1 MGRLPALL
9 LLVPLLA
16 LAACGG
22 DDGDGSSRDDYIAAA
37 DAICERLN
45 EDIAEANESRPSN
58 LAELRALLDRG
69 LEVTREGFDEFE
81 QLDPPEELED
91 EVDDFLD
98 SAREQAEV
106 LEEARDAD
114 TIVAASQILRE
125 RLPEIEEARRD
136 AAEEIG
142 FEECGRGRG

>member
-1 MGRLPALL
+1 MSRLPALL

-22 DDGDGSSRDDYIAAA
+22 DDGSSRDDYIAEA

-45 EDIAEANESRPSN
+45 EDIAEANESQPSN

-69 LEVTREGFDEFE
+69 LELTREGLEEFE
-81 QLDPPEELED
+81 DLDPPEEIED
-91 EVDDFLD
+91 DVDDFLD

-114 TIVAASQILRE
+114 SIVEGSQILRE

-142 FEECGRGRG
+142 FEECGSGRG